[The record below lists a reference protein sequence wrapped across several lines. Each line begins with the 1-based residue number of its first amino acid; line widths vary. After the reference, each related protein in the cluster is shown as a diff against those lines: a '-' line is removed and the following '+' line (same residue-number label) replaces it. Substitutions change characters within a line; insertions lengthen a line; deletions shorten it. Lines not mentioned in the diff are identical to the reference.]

1 MVASRSVASAFTSE
15 QQRRGVTFFG
25 EEERRSEHS
34 GEERSRKRYAVRD
47 DEGVIRT
54 DSTEKKKR
62 TVRRK
67 HGVPVNSEDCLSEA
81 SDIMCRAT
89 YRAIKL
95 ACDSGG
101 EDGNEQT
108 GAKSLKEYWS
118 VLKEALS
125 VTGSINDGSDGG
137 SVLHVVMDECADRYA
152 E

>member
-1 MVASRSVASAFTSE
+1 MSAFISE
-15 QQRRGVTFFG
+15 QPNRARLFD
-25 EEERRSEHS
+25 ERRNDGVSVR

>member
-1 MVASRSVASAFTSE
+1 MTRGGARQAGGCPALPRGTE
-15 QQRRGVTFFG
+15 Q
-25 EEERRSEHS
+25 S
-34 GEERSRKRYAVRD
+34 GLCD

>member
-1 MVASRSVASAFTSE
+1 MSAFISE
-15 QQRRGVTFFG
+15 QPNRARLFD
-25 EEERRSEHS
+25 ERRNDGASVR
-34 GEERSRKRYAVRD
+34 GEERSRKRCAVRD

>member
-1 MVASRSVASAFTSE
+1 M
-15 QQRRGVTFFG
+15 TFFG
-25 EEERRSEHS
+25 EEEQDKRADVPRYHAGRSL
-34 GEERSRKRYAVRD
+34 AVFATTR
-47 DEGVIRT
+47 GVIRT